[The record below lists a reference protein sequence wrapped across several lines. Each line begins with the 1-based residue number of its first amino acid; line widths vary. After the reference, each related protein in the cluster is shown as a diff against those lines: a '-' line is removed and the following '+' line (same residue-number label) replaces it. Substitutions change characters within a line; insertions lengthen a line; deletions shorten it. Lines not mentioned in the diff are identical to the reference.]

1 MTPTEPVVAH
11 KVLVVDDDGAVGTI
25 MNERLKRKGPEL
37 VTAFSATGNPVRHKT
52 ICLSLVHESYGY

>member
-11 KVLVVDDDGAVGTI
+11 KVLVVDDDGAARTI

-37 VTAFSATGNPVRHKT
+37 VTAFSATDNPVRHKT
-52 ICLSLVHESYGY
+52 TRLSLVHERCGY